1 MSKIFFDHYVEI
13 EDIKI
18 FIDEVAQ
25 THEEKEDLWN
35 LVDEYINHKIIS
47 SILTKLDDQS
57 QEEFLKMFFDKP
69 YDSGII
75 SYLDS
80 KLGVAVGD
88 VINLKIE
95 EIKNDLKGIF
105 EISEKKNS
113 AKKSLKIHKKKR
125 RSI

>member
-1 MSKIFFDHYVEI
+1 MSKIFFDHYLEI

-18 FIDEVAQ
+18 FIDEMAQ

-47 SILTKLDDQS
+47 SILTKLDDES

-75 SYLDS
+75 SYLDN
-80 KLGVAVGD
+80 KLGVAVGEI
-88 VINLKIE
+88 INLKIG
-95 EIKNDLKGIF
+95 EIKKDLRDIF
-105 EISEKKNS
+105 EIQDKKRNV
-113 AKKSLKIHKKKR
+113 KKSSKKSR
-125 RSI
+125 N